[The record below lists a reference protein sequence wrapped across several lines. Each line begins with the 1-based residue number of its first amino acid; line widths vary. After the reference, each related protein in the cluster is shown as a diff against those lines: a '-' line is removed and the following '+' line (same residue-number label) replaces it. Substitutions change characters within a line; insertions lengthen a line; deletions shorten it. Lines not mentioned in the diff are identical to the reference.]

1 MQIWIRSFWDLN
13 NGILG
18 FVYALV
24 LSSAFQ
30 ATVKALIGGLRPN
43 FYDVCKP
50 DPAHAQG
57 RGNITGLNGIGF
69 RKDMWTKDVC
79 TTARADSLRNA
90 MQSFP
95 SGHSTTT
102 LAAAVY
108 LCLYLNAKMKVFAN
122 YHTPMWKLLVLLLPI
137 LAAVLLVGTLI
148 VDNTHSWWDVVAG
161 STIGTLM
168 ALAAFRMVY
177 ASLFNWRLNHIPLSR
192 NMPFEGYTRPDYAT
206 ATHTGWQSPAREN
219 APSPIPETVHEHL
232 GSGDDARLGVSSQ
245 AGL

>member
-1 MQIWIRSFWDLN
+1 
-13 NGILG
+13 
-18 FVYALV
+18 
-24 LSSAFQ
+24 
-30 ATVKALIGGLRPN
+30 
-43 FYDVCKP
+43 
-50 DPAHAQG
+50 
-57 RGNITGLNGIGF
+57 
-69 RKDMWTKDVC
+69 
-79 TTARADSLRNA
+79 

-161 STIGTLM
+161 ATIGTLM

-177 ASLFNWRLNHIPLSR
+177 ASLFDWRINHIPLSR
-192 NMPFEGYTRPDYAT
+192 NAPFEGHTRPDYAT
-206 ATHTGWQSPAREN
+206 MTHVGWQSPTRED
-219 APSPIPETVHEHL
+219 APGPIPEALHEGV
-232 GSGDDARLGVSSQ
+232 GSGNDARQCASRQ
-245 AGL
+245 ADL